1 MCELAG
7 WKHQIVE
14 GYWVFP
20 KDERDTRKFGK
31 DDQTLW
37 KRRKTSML
45 QCTFEK
51 RKARSMAEIDT
62 RWR

>member
-1 MCELAG
+1 MWELAG

-14 GYWVFP
+14 LLGYWVFP

-37 KRRKTSML
+37 KRRKTS
-45 QCTFEK
+45 QCFNAHSRKEK
-51 RKARSMAEIDT
+51 RDQ
-62 RWR
+62 